1 MKILITG
8 VAGFIGSKVAESF
21 IKKGH
26 EVTGV
31 DDLSQGN
38 INNIPKTISFINY
51 DLSDPKILNKLPKN
65 CDYILHLAGQSSSEI
80 SFDNPVDDLKKNS
93 ISTLNLIKYGIS
105 KKVKKF
111 LFASSMSIYGNV
123 PDRPISE
130 RFTPSPISCY
140 GLSKLTSESYLEI
153 FKNKLPYI
161 NLRMFN
167 VYGPGQDLN
176 NLRQGMVSIFLAQAI
191 TKGKVHVKGS
201 LNRFRDFIYIDDVVD
216 SWYTLTFNGIKNM
229 SINVGTGNKTSVKTL
244 LDTIKKHI
252 PNMEYFSKG
261 STPGDQKGIFAD
273 NTLLIK
279 NTDKNNFISINDGIR
294 LFYTSIK

>member
-8 VAGFIGSKVAESF
+8 VAGFIGSKVAECY

-38 INNIPKTISFINY
+38 INNIPKKISFIKH
-51 DLSDPKILNKLPKN
+51 DLSDPNVLNKLPKD

-111 LFASSMSIYGNV
+111 LFASSMSVYGNV

-130 RFTPSPISCY
+130 RVIPSPISCY

-153 FKNKLPYI
+153 FKNKLPYV

-176 NLRQGMVSIFLAQAI
+176 NLRQGMVSIYLAQAI
-191 TKGKVHVKGS
+191 TKGEVHVKGS
-201 LNRFRDFIYIDDVVD
+201 LSRFRDFIYIDDVVD
-216 SWYTLTFNGIKNM
+216 SWYSLTFNDIRNM
-229 SINVGTGNKTSVKTL
+229 SINVGTGNRTTVKLL

-252 PNMEYFSKG
+252 PNMKYFSRG
-261 STPGDQKGIFAD
+261 ATPGDQKGIFAD
-273 NTLLIK
+273 TTLLTK
-279 NTDKNNFISINDGIR
+279 NIDKNNFISLNEGIR
-294 LFYTSIK
+294 LFYKSTK